1 MGRSRSKKE
10 ETIKRLNRQIKMVRI
25 KSYVDKIVGI
35 IKKKF

>member
-1 MGRSRSKKE
+1 MSKSRSKKE